1 MDKAINIYI
10 DLDDVL
16 AEFSKEYNAINRFRS
31 ERGFFFNLKPHL
43 KNVEAVKSLI
53 EAGCNV
59 YIISASPNQR
69 CDADKIAWVHAYLPE
84 IGDDRIIIT
93 RIGECKADHMLTEDG
108 ILLDDYGKNCRE
120 WFEKGHVAYKITPEY
135 NIAFWAKLI
144 LRRIEKWVM

>member
-1 MDKAINIYI
+1 MWKAINIYI

-16 AEFSKEYNAINRFRS
+16 AEFSKEYNALNRFRS

-43 KNVEAVKSLI
+43 KNLEAVKSLI

-84 IGDDRIIIT
+84 IGDDHIIIT

-120 WFEKGHVAYKITPEY
+120 WFEKGHIAYKITPEY
-135 NIAFWAKLI
+135 DINFWAKLI
-144 LRRIEKWVM
+144 LRRIEK